1 MNEPKYETC
10 RHAIGAGELAIY
22 VHSTCKRANMIM
34 GTLVSSKT
42 RCERCRSWE
51 ENINKIRI

>member
-10 RHAIGAGELAIY
+10 RHAISVGEMAIY
-22 VHSTCKRANMIM
+22 VHPTCKRANMIM
-34 GTLVSSKT
+34 GTLVSSKK

>member
-1 MNEPKYETC
+1 MNEPKYKTC
-10 RHAIGAGELAIY
+10 RHAISVGEMAIY

-51 ENINKIRI
+51 GKRDKE